1 MRTKMFSIISIVSI
15 ASVLLL
21 TAAAQDIKPDRRV
34 LRAIPVK
41 LDCANP
47 GGHQD
52 VAKTPVITNNTK
64 QTIKKGT
71 RISWTSSDGDKGQM
85 VLDSDLAAGANVEM
99 RGHPGQNY
107 TCQAWSIK

>member
-1 MRTKMFSIISIVSI
+1 MKSKMFSIITVLTV
-15 ASVLLL
+15 ASAMLL
-21 TAAAQDIKPDRRV
+21 TAAAQNINPDRRV
-34 LRAIPVK
+34 IRATPVK

-52 VAKTPVITNNTK
+52 VAKTPMVTNNTK

-85 VLDSDLAAGANVEM
+85 VLDSDLAAGASVEM

-107 TCQAWSIK
+107 SCEAWSIR

>member
-1 MRTKMFSIISIVSI
+1 MKNRFFLI
-15 ASVLLL
+15 ASALTIASLMLL
-21 TAAAQDIKPDRRV
+21 TAAAQNINPDRRV
-34 LRAIPVK
+34 LRANPVK

-52 VAKTPVITNNTK
+52 VAKTPMVTNNTK

-71 RISWTSSDGDKGQM
+71 RISWTASDGDKGQM
-85 VLDSDLAAGANVEM
+85 VLDSDLGAGASVEM

-107 TCQAWSIK
+107 SCQAWSIR

>member
-1 MRTKMFSIISIVSI
+1 MKSKLFPIISAVAV
-15 ASVLLL
+15 ASALLL
-21 TAAAQDIKPDRRV
+21 TAVAQNITPDRRV
-34 LRAIPVK
+34 LRANPIK

-52 VAKTPVITNNTK
+52 VAKTPMVTNNTK

-85 VLDSDLAAGANVEM
+85 VLDGDLAAGASVEM

-107 TCQAWSIK
+107 SCQAWSIR

>member
-1 MRTKMFSIISIVSI
+1 MKNRIFLIVSALTL
-15 ASVLLL
+15 ASAMLL
-21 TAAAQDIKPDRRV
+21 TAAAQTINPDRRV
-34 LRAIPVK
+34 LRATQVK

-52 VAKTPVITNNTK
+52 VAKTPMVTNNTK

-85 VLDSDLAAGANVEM
+85 ILDSDLAAGASVEM

-107 TCQAWSIK
+107 TCQAWSIR